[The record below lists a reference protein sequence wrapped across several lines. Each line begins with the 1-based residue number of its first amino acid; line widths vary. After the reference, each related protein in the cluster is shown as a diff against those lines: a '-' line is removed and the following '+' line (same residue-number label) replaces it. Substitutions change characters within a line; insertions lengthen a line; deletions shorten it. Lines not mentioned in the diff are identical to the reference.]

1 MKIQCTLVL
10 LGVLCLSAADVKWI
24 KLKSPNF
31 EMYTTAGERN
41 ARDTLRYFEQV
52 RAFFVQAMGS
62 IPGKALPVRIVA
74 FTSKKEYD
82 PYRINNFATAFYHS
96 TGTSEGI
103 VLGDIGSEV
112 FPVAIHEYVHLV
124 VRHAGLN
131 LPPWLDE
138 GLAELYST
146 LKPTADKIVV
156 GNLVPGRYEA
166 LLQEKWVPLA
176 VIVAAGHDSPYYNEK
191 NQAGSLYN
199 EGWAFTHMLVL
210 NSAYRG
216 NVAKFISL
224 VNAGTPTADALKKVY
239 GKTVADF
246 DKELQAY
253 LHGSHFQGVVF
264 SQKLEKIKDEIPA
277 EAASPFDVKLMLA
290 DLLNRPGKEQ
300 ETQSAME
307 RLAAENPQ
315 RPEPFAAL
323 GYLAWRKQDT
333 PTAVKNFETAFA
345 LGGRDPSMLWDYG
358 RLVRERNKPE
368 AIRAL
373 TELLAQQPSRNEVR
387 LELAAVQLI
396 SRQPDA
402 ALETLQPV
410 KKVSPDEAPRLFLL
424 LAHAQADAG
433 HTADARENAHK
444 LQQYANTDEDKLQA
458 QQILQYLD
466 SLAKAPAL
474 PPTSTSPDERPTLQ
488 RHAPPPL
495 DAAPPVSQNKSIPGT
510 FVAFDCSG
518 PNPQIILN
526 TAQGK
531 KAFLIDDPHKVLGET
546 IELTCG
552 PQPKPAPVTIEFIPS
567 AQPGVDG
574 LVRRIQF
581 AR

>member
-1 MKIQCTLVL
+1 MKIRSALLLVGL
-10 LGVLCLSAADVKWI
+10 VCSAADVKWI

-52 RAFFVQAMGS
+52 REFFVQAMGS
-62 IPGKALPVRIVA
+62 MPGKSLPVRIIA
-74 FTSKKEYD
+74 FNSKKEYE

-103 VLGDIGSEV
+103 VLGDIGSDV

-131 LPPWLDE
+131 FPPWIDE

-146 LKPTADKIVV
+146 LKPTGDKIVV

-166 LLQEKWVPLA
+166 LLQDKWVPLA
-176 VIVAAGHDSPYYNEK
+176 VIVAADHNSPYYNEK

-199 EGWAFTHMLVL
+199 EGWALTHMLVL
-210 NSAYRG
+210 NNAYRA
-216 NVAKFISL
+216 NVGKFMSL
-224 VNAGTPTADALKKVY
+224 VNAGTTSADAFQKVY
-239 GKTVADF
+239 GKTVADI

-264 SQKLEKIKDEIPA
+264 SQKLEKVKDEIPA
-277 EAASPFDVKLMLA
+277 EPASPFDVKFMLA

-300 ETQSAME
+300 ETRAAME

-315 RPEPFAAL
+315 RPEPFAVL

-333 PTAVKNFETAFA
+333 PTAVKNFGTAFA
-345 LGGRDPSMLWDYG
+345 LGGRDPGMLWDYG
-358 RLVRERNKPE
+358 RLVREQNKPQS
-368 AIRAL
+368 ILAL
-373 TELLAQQPSRNEVR
+373 SELLTQQPSRNDVR
-387 LELAAVQLI
+387 LELATVQLI
-396 SRQPDA
+396 SKQPEA
-402 ALETLQPV
+402 ALETLKPV
-410 KKVSPDEAPRLFLL
+410 TKVSPAEAPRLFLL
-424 LAHAQADAG
+424 LAHAQTDAG
-433 HTADARENAHK
+433 QTADARENAHK
-444 LQQYANTDEDKLQA
+444 LAQYAKTDEDKFQA
-458 QQILQYLD
+458 QQLLNYLD
-466 SLAKAPAL
+466 AL
-474 PPTSTSPDERPTLQ
+474 SKGAVITPDTRESADARPTL
-488 RHAPPPL
+488 RRLTPPAL
-495 DAAPPVSQNKSIPGT
+495 DAAPPVSRIKSMHGS

-518 PNPQIILN
+518 PSPKIILD
-526 TAQGK
+526 TAEGK
-531 KAFLIDDPHKVLGET
+531 KLFLIDDPNKALGAT

-552 PQPKPAPVTIEFIPS
+552 AQAKAAAINIEFLPS
-567 AQPGVDG
+567 DEVGIVG

-581 AR
+581 EP